1 MKNTTVITIGR
12 EYGSGGRIIG
22 EKLAERLEIP
32 YYDKKILERLAKE
45 SGICDEVINAYDE
58 KPTNSLLYSLAMNP
72 YGFVNSMNAN
82 QSLEVRVH
90 LSQVNLV
97 KKIAKEGSCVLIG
110 RGADCILKDEP
121 NVFRFF
127 ICADIEKRI
136 ERIMKLE
143 SVSAEKAKQLIAK
156 ADKNRAQFYNYYTN
170 QKWGDAKNYDLC
182 VNSSVLGMDGTVSVL
197 QNFIE
202 QKSKQIK

>member
-12 EYGSGGRIIG
+12 EYGSGGREIG

-45 SGICDEVINAYDE
+45 SGICDEVITSYDE

-72 YGFVNSMNAN
+72 YGFVNSMNAS
-82 QSLEVRVH
+82 QPLEVRVH
-90 LSQVNLV
+90 LSQVKLM

-110 RGADCILKDEP
+110 RGADYILKDELD
-121 NVFRFF
+121 VFRFF
-127 ICADIEKRI
+127 ICADMEKRV

-143 SVSAEKAKQLIAK
+143 SVSAEKAKLLMAK

-182 VNSSVLGMDGTVSVL
+182 VNSSVLGVDGTVNVL
-197 QNFIE
+197 QNFIG
-202 QKSKQIK
+202 QKKQGM